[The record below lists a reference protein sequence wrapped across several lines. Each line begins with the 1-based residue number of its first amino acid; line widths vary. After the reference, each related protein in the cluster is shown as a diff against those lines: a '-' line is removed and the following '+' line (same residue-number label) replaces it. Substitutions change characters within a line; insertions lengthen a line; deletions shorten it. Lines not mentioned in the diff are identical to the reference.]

1 MSASRR
7 AVVDE
12 TSVLGCLTADEL
24 AAWKNLHR
32 DRALALLRWVLQ
44 SRWQRVR
51 RERVDDLR
59 RMLRLQVADVEPP
72 NVMTPRR
79 WWELL
84 LDPFIWWH

>member
-1 MSASRR
+1 MTARRR

-12 TSVLGCLTADEL
+12 DSVLADLTLDEFR
-24 AAWKNLHR
+24 AWQAL
-32 DRALALLRWVLQ
+32 DRQRANALVGWVLQ
-44 SRWQRVR
+44 TRWQRAR
-51 RERVDDLR
+51 RERVADLR
-59 RMLRLQVADVEPP
+59 RMLRLQVANVEAP